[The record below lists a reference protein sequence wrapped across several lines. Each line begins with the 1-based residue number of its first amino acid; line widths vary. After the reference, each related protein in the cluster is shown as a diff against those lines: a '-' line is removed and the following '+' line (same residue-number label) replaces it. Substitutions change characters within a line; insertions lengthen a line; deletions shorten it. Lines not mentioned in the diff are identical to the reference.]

1 MDYLGHKGRLVVME
15 SQGHTAYQDNP
26 AVQER
31 EVLRE
36 TREIEESED
45 TQADQ
50 VCVAHVIFIMTQVH
64 FTL

>member
-15 SQGHTAYQDNP
+15 SQGPTAYQDNP
-26 AVQER
+26 AAQEK

-36 TREIEESED
+36 TREIGESED

-50 VCVAHVIFIMTQVH
+50 VCVVHVIFIITQVH